1 MTKQELQEQNEQ
13 LKATIQKMER
23 RIARLKAKIND
34 PLAFAPPWLRQLAK
48 CGRRGL
54 PWR

>member
-13 LKATIQKMER
+13 LKVTIQEMER
-23 RIARLKAKIND
+23 RIARLKARISD
-34 PLAFAPPWLRQLAK
+34 LRQLADF
-48 CGRRGL
+48 GRRGL

>member
-13 LKATIQKMER
+13 LKVTIQEMER
-23 RIARLKAKIND
+23 RIARLKARITDLRK
-34 PLAFAPPWLRQLAK
+34 LADFGP
-48 CGRRGL
+48 RGL

>member
-13 LKATIQKMER
+13 LKVTIQDMER
-23 RIARLKAKIND
+23 RIARLKARIND
-34 PLAFAPPWLRQLAK
+34 LRKLADF
-48 CGRRGL
+48 GRRGL